1 VAVVTALEAWERV
14 EEVERALVDTEA
26 GGVETVMMVARVTG
40 RLVKAV
46 EVEMVLVAA
55 EGVPRE
61 DAVVEEMAQEG

>member
-1 VAVVTALEAWERV
+1 MAVVTALEAWERV

-61 DAVVEEMAQEG
+61 DTVVEEMAQEG